1 MIQVVGQFL
10 AQPGT
15 PSPTRGDGRLGRATA
30 FARSFRIAAFTRP
43 HCISCFLVLAKS
55 ESRVTSQCSLGAH
68 GSGPRR
74 LSPDFGPI
82 IR

>member
-15 PSPTRGDGRLGRATA
+15 PTRGDGRLGRATA

-55 ESRVTSQCSLGAH
+55 ESRVSVA
-68 GSGPRR
+68 
-74 LSPDFGPI
+74 
-82 IR
+82 